1 VNCLVLTEENNIMKK
16 KKRLCVHAHR
26 LLHKNKDYFSIDFN
40 FLPVIN
46 FSYDSDDLKDGTG
59 AMLTFEWLFW
69 QISFWIQYDCREY

>member
-1 VNCLVLTEENNIMKK
+1 MKK

-46 FSYDSDDLKDGTG
+46 FSYDSDDLKGVTEAKLKELRG
-59 AMLTFEWLFW
+59 EENGLME
-69 QISFWIQYDCREY
+69 